1 MKYSQICGADAT
13 SVTVR
18 GRSLIDLIGTLTF
31 TEYFMLLLMGRLP
44 TENERYFLDATL
56 IAIAEHGFTP
66 SVQAARMTIAAGPD
80 NLQGAVA
87 AGILGCG
94 SVILG
99 AAEDAGKL
107 LHDAISRSK
116 SGGGDDISV
125 AREMAQAL
133 RARRAP
139 LPGFGHP
146 FHKPEDPRAN
156 RLLAL
161 ADERGTSG
169 AYVAMI
175 RAFAAVAD
183 EVWNRHLVLN
193 VSGAIAA
200 VMLDVG
206 FPLDSLKGIPILAR
220 TAGLLAHLHED
231 THDRLGFILSDQA
244 ATAVQYADAK

>member
-1 MKYSQICGADAT
+1 MKYSQICAADAT
-13 SVTVR
+13 SITVR
-18 GRSLIDLIGTLTF
+18 GRSLMDLIGTLSF

-44 TENERYFLDATL
+44 TENERFFLDATL

-107 LHDAISRSK
+107 LHEAIAR
-116 SGGGDDISV
+116 GGDGV
-125 AREMAQAL
+125 LAAREMAQAL

-146 FHKPEDPRAN
+146 FHRPDDPRAQK
-156 RLLAL
+156 LLAL

-169 AYVAMI
+169 AHVEMI

-183 EVWNRHLVLN
+183 EVWSRHLVLN

-231 THDRLGFILSDQA
+231 AHERLGFILSDQA
-244 ATAVQYADAK
+244 ATAVEYRAV

>member
-1 MKYSQICGADAT
+1 MKYSHICGADAT

-18 GRSLIDLIGTLTF
+18 GRSLMDLIGTLSF

-44 TENERYFLDATL
+44 TENERYFIDATL

-107 LHDAISRSK
+107 LHAAIAR
-116 SGGGDDISV
+116 GGDPKTV
-125 AREMAQAL
+125 AREMAEDL
-133 RARRAP
+133 RARKAP

-146 FHKPEDPRAN
+146 FHRPEDPRAQK
-156 RLLAL
+156 LLAL
-161 ADERGTSG
+161 ADERGTS
-169 AYVAMI
+169 AANVQMI
-175 RAFAAVAD
+175 RAFASVAD

-206 FPLDSLKGIPILAR
+206 FPLDALKGIPILAR

-231 THDRLGFILSDQA
+231 AHERLGFVLSEAA
-244 ATAVQYADAK
+244 ATAVEYAP

>member
-1 MKYSQICGADAT
+1 MKYSEICGADAT

-18 GRSLIDLIGTLTF
+18 GRSLVDLIGTLSF
-31 TEYFMLLLMGRLP
+31 TEYFMLLLLGRMP
-44 TENERYFLDATL
+44 SDDERFFLDAAL
-56 IAIAEHGFTP
+56 VAIAEHGFTP

-99 AAEDAGKL
+99 AAEDAGTL
-107 LHDAISRSK
+107 LHDAIGRA
-116 SGGGDDISV
+116 GPDGDFV
-125 AREMAQAL
+125 ATARTVADEL

-146 FHKPEDPRAN
+146 FHKPEDPRAV
-156 RLLAL
+156 RLLTL
-161 ADERGTSG
+161 AAERGTAG
-169 AYVAMI
+169 DHVRMV

-183 EVWNRHLVLN
+183 EVWQRHLVLN

-206 FPLDSLKGIPILAR
+206 FPLDVLKGIPILAR

-231 THDRLGFILSDQA
+231 AHERLGFVLADRA
-244 ATAVQYADAK
+244 AEAVTYRTQEG

>member
-18 GRSLIDLIGTLTF
+18 GRSLMDLIGTLSF
-31 TEYFMLLLMGRLP
+31 TEYFMLLLIGRLP

-107 LHDAISRSK
+107 LHEAISR
-116 SGGGDDISV
+116 GGDGVTV
-125 AREMAQAL
+125 AREMAQEL

-146 FHKPEDPRAN
+146 FHRPEDPRAQK
-156 RLLAL
+156 LLAL
-161 ADERGTSG
+161 SDARGTSG
-169 AYVAMI
+169 AHVEMI
-175 RAFAAVAD
+175 RAFATVAD
-183 EVWNRHLVLN
+183 EVWSRHLVLN

-231 THDRLGFILSDQA
+231 AHDRLGFILADQA
-244 ATAVQYADAK
+244 ATAVEYAEAR